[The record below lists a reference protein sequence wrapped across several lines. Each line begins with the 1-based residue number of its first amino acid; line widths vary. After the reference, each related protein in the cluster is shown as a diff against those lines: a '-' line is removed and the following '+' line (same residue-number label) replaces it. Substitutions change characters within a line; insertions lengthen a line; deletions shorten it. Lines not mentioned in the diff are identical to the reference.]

1 MGVRRRREGTKGRWT
16 REKGKKFANQGRFQ
30 LSVCVCVSQTVSS
43 VSRQGSARLRRG
55 EVRVGEIGHS
65 GQCIGDAV
73 CESVRAE
80 CQFRRSSTSSSQ
92 PSSVQQFRRARATT
106 AHGPCSIGFFFALS
120 YRCGVR
126 PQRYDAIPSQTPRA
140 SKLLLLLIP
149 KSMPNRIRSY
159 RAISHPETN
168 NRSKLAVKQP
178 PGRVRILLVA
188 ETDSDAC
195 RRPLQSAHAW
205 PARRFLR
212 VRRRAQ

>member
-1 MGVRRRREGTKGRWT
+1 MRARKEDGRERRGRSLPT
-16 REKGKKFANQGRFQ
+16 RGASRC
-30 LSVCVCVSQTVSS
+30 LCVCVSQTVSS

-80 CQFRRSSTSSSQ
+80 CQFRRGSSSQ
-92 PSSVQQFRRARATT
+92 PSSVQQFRRTRATT

>member
-1 MGVRRRREGTKGRWT
+1 VRARKEDGRERRGRSLPT
-16 REKGKKFANQGRFQ
+16 RGASRC
-30 LSVCVCVSQTVSS
+30 LCVCVSQTVSS

-80 CQFRRSSTSSSQ
+80 CQFRRGSSSQ
-92 PSSVQQFRRARATT
+92 PSSVQQFRRTRATT

-140 SKLLLLLIP
+140 SSCSNCSYPNPCRIASDRIVPSVIP
-149 KSMPNRIRSY
+149 KLTTGPSW
-159 RAISHPETN
+159 
-168 NRSKLAVKQP
+168 Q
-178 PGRVRILLVA
+178 
-188 ETDSDAC
+188 
-195 RRPLQSAHAW
+195 
-205 PARRFLR
+205 
-212 VRRRAQ
+212 